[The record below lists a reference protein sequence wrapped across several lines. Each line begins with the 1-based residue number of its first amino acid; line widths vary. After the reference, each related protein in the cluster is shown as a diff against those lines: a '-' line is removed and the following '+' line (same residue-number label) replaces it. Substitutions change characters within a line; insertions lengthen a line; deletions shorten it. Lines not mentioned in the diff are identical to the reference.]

1 MSQLELDIKTA
12 DELYD
17 DNKIQEQYDLLLKH
31 KDSQNAEIEWR
42 LARSCRVLAENNK
55 DKDTK
60 KRLTY
65 KALEHAEL
73 ALRLDDKNFACHKWY
88 AIALSIVGDYE
99 GTKAKLENAKIM
111 KEHFE
116 KAIELNPTDPT
127 SQHLLGLWCFT
138 FADMPWYQ
146 RQIAATIFA
155 DPPESSYEEALGHFK
170 KAEELQPNF
179 FSKNHLLLGKTF
191 LRENKKEEAKLW
203 LEKAANSN
211 PGITVDDEMAQ
222 EEAKKLLKSL

>member
-1 MSQLELDIKTA
+1 MTKSRSVPPLLALGWWGASKPQEAQTSATSESIKMSQLELDIKTA

-73 ALRLDDKNFACHKWY
+73 ALRLDDKNFACHK
-88 AIALSIVGDYE
+88 VGD
-99 GTKAKLENAKIM
+99 
-111 KEHFE
+111 
-116 KAIELNPTDPT
+116 
-127 SQHLLGLWCFT
+127 T
-138 FADMPWYQ
+138 F
-146 RQIAATIFA
+146 
-155 DPPESSYEEALGHFK
+155 
-170 KAEELQPNF
+170 
-179 FSKNHLLLGKTF
+179 
-191 LRENKKEEAKLW
+191 
-203 LEKAANSN
+203 
-211 PGITVDDEMAQ
+211 
-222 EEAKKLLKSL
+222 